1 MLGRCENIM
10 DFFVSHE
17 SFRFAS
23 LGPVAIED
31 VDSVAGFGTW
41 SFTVTLTSIFIYNNI
56 YSYPVYEF
64 EFHTRFILNP
74 AMDTEKSFRTL
85 PWLLPRFIARYRL
98 IIDKDES
105 RRNGC
110 SGQMCPLITSCTS
123 PLR

>member
-31 VDSVAGFGTW
+31 VDS
-41 SFTVTLTSIFIYNNI
+41 
-56 YSYPVYEF
+56 
-64 EFHTRFILNP
+64 
-74 AMDTEKSFRTL
+74 
-85 PWLLPRFIARYRL
+85 WLLPRFIARYRL

>member
-31 VDSVAGFGTW
+31 VDSVAGFSTW
-41 SFTVTLTSIFIYNNI
+41 SFTVTFTTIFIYNNI

-64 EFHTRFILNP
+64 EFHTRLL
-74 AMDTEKSFRTL
+74 KSGYGYRTDL
-85 PWLLPRFIARYRL
+85 RVSEHCLGCFLALSHDIA
-98 IIDKDES
+98 
-105 RRNGC
+105 
-110 SGQMCPLITSCTS
+110 
-123 PLR
+123 